1 MKGKDEMRNNSEFQM
16 KYGMLEKYA
25 GIGACA
31 FDGCE
36 SLTSITI
43 PKFESVCLEKWQVW
57 LGGNE

>member
-1 MKGKDEMRNNSEFQM
+1 MRNNSEFQM